1 VITNKYLLGLMVAM
15 PLLLAACHKF
25 TGGGWIDGLN
35 GGKANI
41 GFTAQCEDTEEGV
54 VVLGQLQYNDK
65 SAGVRFH
72 GEFEYYD
79 GFVESCHHLDDSL
92 PYQATLAGSC
102 KTQPGNVEGVF
113 NMLVSDFDA
122 DGLPDNIFL
131 NTDCTPDGV
140 GYVHSGDLRG
150 GNITSHKK

>member
-1 VITNKYLLGLMVAM
+1 MISNKYLLGLMVAM

-25 TGGGWIDGLN
+25 TGGGWIDGLY

-79 GFVESCHHLDDSL
+79 GFVESCLYHDEL
-92 PYQATLAGSC
+92 PDQATLAGSC
-102 KTQPGNVEGVF
+102 KTRPGNVEGEF
-113 NMLVSDFDA
+113 SILVSDFDA

-131 NTDCTPDGV
+131 YTNCTPDGV
-140 GYVHSGDLRG
+140 LYVHSGDLRG
-150 GNITSHKK
+150 GNITSHKN